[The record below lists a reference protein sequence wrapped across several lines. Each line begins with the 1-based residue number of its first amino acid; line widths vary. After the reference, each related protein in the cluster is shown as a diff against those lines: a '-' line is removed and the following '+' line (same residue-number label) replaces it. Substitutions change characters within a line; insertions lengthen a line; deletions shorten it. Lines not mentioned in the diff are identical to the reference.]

1 MSHRFEMQSPNML
14 GYSGTSSLHTP
25 VPYDVYPRRMLK
37 DVEQTGVV
45 VLISVKIVGVD
56 KSAMDVGGCRC
67 ISISTH
73 FVFEWMFCPDNDMCK
88 FWFRLGDPNEDRL
101 DVQTEDKADLEYE
114 SDYHELR

>member
-1 MSHRFEMQSPNML
+1 ML
-14 GYSGTSSLHTP
+14 GYRRTYPLHTP

-45 VLISVKIVGVD
+45 VLIGVKIAGINKSTVD
-56 KSAMDVGGCRC
+56 VSGCRC

-73 FVFEWMFCPDNDMCK
+73 FVFKWMFCPDNDMSK
-88 FWFRLGDPNEDRL
+88 FWFRLRDPNEDRL
-101 DVQTEDKADLEYE
+101 DVQTEDEADLEYE